1 MDLVTLLC
9 LSFPAGPKGLMVS
22 RSRGDWSKG
31 MEVAQH
37 GGDHVWDT
45 RPLIPRSLIVPDTV
59 SELGGWV
66 ALHEAGKFPRLM
78 SLSWEGGHGTAG
90 R

>member
-22 RSRGDWSKG
+22 RSCGDWSKG

-45 RPLIPRSLIVPDTV
+45 RPLIPWSLIVPDTV